1 MPFKI
6 KFADITKYEG
16 DAIVNSLGVDGRVKG
31 LLCKAILNAADS
43 KELTSIINSKTKNKV
58 GDIFVTK
65 GYNLCAYNIIHVV
78 SPFKEKDDKNN
89 TNLKKIYESIINKA
103 IELNYKSIALP
114 FLGTGANGYLDSD
127 AYDAVSSVCADLVAK
142 EEQLDKDILSVT
154 LIVRGNQKMMEYQK
168 MKDRYNENYSHR
180 DDIPEIYYFEKQE
193 SPIMIND
200 CCGMTFEKK
209 SNPEGNKL
217 KRNAIKCAAVYNNL
231 DPNKFFAPKMLPY
244 VHDYDFVDDYVYQ
257 KNINDKVLAKDGL
270 DRKVKYKMRKGK
282 KLFNIDIFRIA
293 TSLKMEREEI
303 IQFMLHC
310 HQNFDPTDPLD
321 VFFAEYLCGKYP
333 KQKNLVFLAQL
344 SMEKCGVSLT
354 Y

>member
-1 MPFKI
+1 MI
-6 KFADITKYEG
+6 KNRCDIG
-16 DAIVNSLGVDGRVKG
+16 
-31 LLCKAILNAADS
+31 
-43 KELTSIINSKTKNKV
+43 
-58 GDIFVTK
+58 
-65 GYNLCAYNIIHVV
+65 
-78 SPFKEKDDKNN
+78 
-89 TNLKKIYESIINKA
+89 
-103 IELNYKSIALP
+103 
-114 FLGTGANGYLDSD
+114 
-127 AYDAVSSVCADLVAK
+127 
-142 EEQLDKDILSVT
+142 
-154 LIVRGNQKMMEYQK
+154 
-168 MKDRYNENYSHR
+168 
-180 DDIPEIYYFEKQE
+180 
-193 SPIMIND
+193 
-200 CCGMTFEKK
+200 FEKK

-217 KRNAIKCAAVYNNL
+217 KRDAIKCATVYNNL

-244 VHDYDFVDDYVYQ
+244 KHDYDFVDDYVYQ

-303 IQFMLHC
+303 IQFMMHC